1 MFDINELGTT
11 IIDQAI
17 LLMKQHQRIRE
28 LEEGT
33 RLLNEQLLG
42 LLHSRRAEDD
52 TAREGLTTSATL
64 EAPEGGPNAG

>member
-28 LEEGT
+28 LEEGN

-42 LLHSRRAEDD
+42 LLHQRRAEDD
-52 TAREGLTTSATL
+52 TGLEGLKTSATSA
-64 EAPEGGPNAG
+64 APEGGPNAG